1 MPPLSDTIVRR
12 ARSTDA
18 ATLRS
23 ILHATYEVTWL
34 PQVTAAAAQAFRT
47 EDRPGEYVAARGH
60 QFWVAELNGEV
71 VGFVDWDGDFVN
83 ALHVRPDHARRG
95 VGRRL
100 MEKAEAEIAEA
111 GFPAVRLETDTFNIR
126 SRAFYSAR
134 GYHEADRYP
143 DKEWNSGLT
152 TLLLVKPLR

>member
-1 MPPLSDTIVRR
+1 MPSPSETVVRR
-12 ARSTDA
+12 ARLSEA
-18 ATLRS
+18 ASLRS
-23 ILHATYEVTWL
+23 ILYATYEDTWL
-34 PQVTAAAAQAFRT
+34 PRMTAAAAQAFRK
-47 EDRPGEYVAARGH
+47 EDRPGEYVAARGN

-83 ALHVRPDHARRG
+83 ALHVRPDHARMG

-100 MEKAEAEIAEA
+100 MDKAEAEIAKA

-126 SRAFYSAR
+126 SRAFYSGR